1 MYFKNGELRVGKAF
15 YRQPVARRPTAHDGL
30 WDVYFCH
37 KAVAWIDLTSETGAC
52 HRRKRLHYDSTQSR
66 CSFGIAHAC
75 WIRPNSPISPP
86 QHFRQKKRNPPQVRN
101 CRPDNELKR
110 FHPTSLATKMCVPR
124 LTGLTRINALRCCS
138 VHQGL
143 RHLFM

>member
-52 HRRKRLHYDSTQSR
+52 HRRKRLHYDVPKVVALLESR
-66 CSFGIAHAC
+66 TLVGFDPRAQYL
-75 WIRPNSPISPP
+75 RPNTSD
-86 QHFRQKKRNPPQVRN
+86 KK
-101 CRPDNELKR
+101 
-110 FHPTSLATKMCVPR
+110 A
-124 LTGLTRINALRCCS
+124 
-138 VHQGL
+138 
-143 RHLFM
+143 